1 MNALPSISD
10 LQRRCDELDGVEL
23 LMVLAGPGGVVHGR
37 TALVSSFGAESGV
50 LLHLV
55 ASVDPYVPVIFLDTL
70 KHFPETLEYRD
81 RLVERLGL
89 REVRTLRPDRLNLA
103 QNDRHERLFLDDPDL
118 CCHIRK
124 TEPLDIALRG
134 FAAWITGRK
143 RFQGGSRSR
152 LDTIELD
159 PANGRFK
166 LNPLAN
172 WSEERLQT
180 YRREHGIPLHPLVTQ
195 GYRSIGC
202 APCTR
207 PSRMG
212 EDTRSGR
219 WVGMDK
225 TECGIHR
232 PAAQHGAAEAEGFGF
247 DAGLPHLAAAS
258 DRIALSR
265 LDALADLLERLEP
278 SHATSE
284 PWGRLVETVVP
295 QPDLR
300 AALVA
305 DASLAALL
313 PGFRG
318 TLQWDAAARG
328 VSVRRDA
335 TVGLLPALRADLPS
349 LAAAARLG
357 LELAE
362 LDGVPLSA
370 RARRMAAV
378 LAYARGLAA
387 IGSPALTAVL
397 PAPVAAALAKHA
409 ARVVPDREAAE
420 ILAELL
426 VDCEMPAVQAEPA
439 PLDPLDAPLAA
450 PLELVL
456 SEAGDARLQVDPLRG
471 LNRYGTAPRPRPE
484 AIHFSSSTAS
494 SVSDYGFLLSDEI
507 RRRLLRR
514 SVQADGPA
522 WSQLADGVRK
532 EIAGF
537 LGLAAGEGDIVLA
550 ASGTDTELLAV
561 LLALAAAPNRRTLNV
576 LIAPEETGRGVV
588 LAGEGRYFDDI
599 TATGV
604 AVTKGAAVWP
614 DRDIVTCCLPVRDI
628 RGRVRSTEAIVADL
642 RDEVGAALARGD
654 RVLVHVLLGSKTGI
668 SAPPLE
674 VVDALRRGREDE
686 VDVVVDACQLRVTPS
701 LLGALVRRG
710 WMVQITGS
718 KFLTG
723 PAFSGALIVP
733 SAMRARR
740 EAAARLLAAAPG
752 VGSGEDWPAD
762 WRMEAG
768 RAAAAPRSYGM
779 LFRWIAALGEAT
791 LLSALPR
798 SLCRHAFQRFRSA
811 LHERLEASPVL
822 VPMPTPDRHLTDLGE
837 EAAGLAARSIICFS
851 PTVELAGGG
860 RRRASLEECQ
870 LLFEYL
876 NSDASSL
883 IALDDVGERALA
895 RRAMH
900 IGQPVALRSDSAE
913 APVVLRLVVGARFF
927 TIVGFPADG
936 DVEAALQAE
945 IRDASAAI
953 DKLELL
959 VKHLPELAAAKAPPT
974 LPVGP
979 SGKALVHAA

>member
-23 LMVLAGPGGVVHGR
+23 LMVLAGPGGVIHGR

-55 ASVDPYVPVIFLDTL
+55 ASVDPYIPVIFLDTL

-81 RLVERLGL
+81 QLVERLGL
-89 REVRTLRPDRLNLA
+89 REVRTLRPDRLNLS

-124 TEPLDIALRG
+124 TEPLDVALRG

-143 RFQGGSRSR
+143 RFQGGSRTR

-159 PANGRFK
+159 PATGRLK

-172 WSEERLQT
+172 WSEERLQA

-225 TECGIHR
+225 IECGIHR
-232 PAAQHGAAEAEGFGF
+232 PVAHAAVEVEGAEFG
-247 DAGLPHLAAAS
+247 AGLPHLAAAA
-258 DRIALSR
+258 DRIPLSR
-265 LDALADLLERLEP
+265 LDALAALLERLGP
-278 SHATSE
+278 SSTTPE

-300 AALVA
+300 AALTA

-328 VSVRRDA
+328 VSVGRDA
-335 TVGLLPALRADLPS
+335 VVGLLPALRRDLPA

-362 LDGVPLSA
+362 LYGVPSSA

-378 LAYARGLAA
+378 LAYARGLPA
-387 IGSPALTAVL
+387 IDDPALTAVL
-397 PAPVAAALAKHA
+397 PATIVAALAKQP
-409 ARVVPDREAAE
+409 ARVVPDRQAAE
-420 ILAELL
+420 ALVALL
-426 VDCEMPAVQAEPA
+426 VDRGMPAVPAAPA
-439 PLDPLDAPLAA
+439 PIDPLDVPLAT

-456 SEAGDARLQVDPLRG
+456 AEAGDARLQVDPVRG

-514 SVQADGPA
+514 SAEAVGPV
-522 WSQLADGVRK
+522 WSQLADRVRK

-537 LGLAAGEGDIVLA
+537 LGLAAGEADVVLA

-561 LLALAAAPNRRTLNV
+561 LLALAAAPNRRTLNI

-588 LAGEGRYFDDI
+588 LAGEGRYFDDT

-614 DRDIVTCCLPVRDI
+614 DRDIGICCLPVRDV

-654 RVLVHVLLGSKTGI
+654 RVLAHVLLSSKTGI

-674 VVDALRRGREDE
+674 VVDALRRGHEDE

-733 SAMRARR
+733 AAMRARR
-740 EAAARLLAAAPG
+740 EAASRLLADAPG
-752 VGSGEDWPAD
+752 VGGDEDWPAD
-762 WRMEAG
+762 WRMADG
-768 RAAAAPRSYGM
+768 RATAAPRSYGV

-791 LLSALPR
+791 LVSALPR
-798 SLCRHAFQRFRSA
+798 SLCRHAFQRFRSE

-851 PTVELAGGG
+851 PTVELASGG

-876 NSDASSL
+876 NNDASGL
-883 IALDDVGERALA
+883 IALADPGEQALA

-900 IGQPVALRSDSAE
+900 IGQPVALRGDSAE

-927 TIVGFPADG
+927 TIVGFPVDG
-936 DVEAALQAE
+936 DVEAALRGE
-945 IRDASAAI
+945 IHDAIAAI

-959 VKHLPELAAAKAPPT
+959 VKHLPELAAAKGPPAPPAR
-974 LPVGP
+974 
-979 SGKALVHAA
+979 SASEALEHAA